1 MLNVSWFLF
10 VTNAHNSG
18 YSSSCGDG
26 EDKRKKS
33 SPLHVEKCHSVQLG
47 KYLSLLW
54 GRLLLHSAHMNDSQ
68 VLKGE
73 RWTFQQAQERG
84 K

>member
-1 MLNVSWFLF
+1 MPNVSWFLF

-18 YSSSCGDG
+18 YSSSWGDG
-26 EDKRKKS
+26 EDKRKG

-54 GRLLLHSAHMNDSQ
+54 ERLL
-68 VLKGE
+68 
-73 RWTFQQAQERG
+73 
-84 K
+84 